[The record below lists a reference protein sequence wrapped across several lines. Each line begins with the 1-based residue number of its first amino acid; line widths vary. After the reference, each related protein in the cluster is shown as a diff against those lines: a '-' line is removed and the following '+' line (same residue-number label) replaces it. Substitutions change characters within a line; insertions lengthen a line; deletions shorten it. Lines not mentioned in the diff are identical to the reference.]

1 VIIEL
6 LTYLLRF
13 IGILFLQILI
23 VNNIELNTYINPFIY
38 VIFILALPVNIKPW
52 VVLVISFITGIIMDS
67 FSSTPGLHMAAT
79 VFMGYLRGFYLQI
92 AASKEDLEG
101 NITPSIS
108 QKGPIWFLI
117 YAFVLVLAHHVF
129 LFFLEMYSFREFFR
143 TLIRIIFSTTFSVAI
158 IMLGELLFYKS
169 VKQR

>member
-1 VIIEL
+1 MIIEL
-6 LTYLLRF
+6 ITYLLRF
-13 IGILFLQILI
+13 FGILFLQILI

-38 VIFILALPVNIKPW
+38 VIFILALPVNVKPW
-52 VVLVISFITGIIMDS
+52 IVLVISFITGVAMDS

-79 VFMGYLRGFYLQI
+79 VFMGYLRGFYLKI

-101 NITPSIS
+101 NIIPSIS
-108 QKGPIWFLI
+108 QKGPVWFLLYTFI
-117 YAFVLVLAHHVF
+117 LVLAHHFF
-129 LFFLEMYSFREFFR
+129 LFFLEVYSFKEFFR
-143 TLIRIIFSTTFSVAI
+143 TIARIFFSTIFSVAL